1 MKLWL
6 KVSLIAIILVTLATS
21 ICSLVMLLRSGKSN
35 LDLAIQ
41 NTLSDQKV
49 RAASWQNAMDNEI
62 DDEYSDTARRSL
74 ARYLIDK
81 FTDEN
86 TILISDNDFIYNC
99 TYVDPLE
106 FLPLLNK
113 NNPANQQQYIVA
125 EIEGKSIMIAGSRIQ
140 VKETVYL
147 LYVVEDISSVYSG
160 IEDTAHR
167 FALINL
173 AVILLAGTVIIILVR
188 LVMRPIST
196 LKRNTGLIA
205 QGVYDK
211 RIDIKEQDEI
221 GELAEDFNSMAAA
234 VQAHVETLRE
244 EAQRRTMLMS
254 ALTHELKTPMTAIS
268 GNAQTLLRT
277 KMDETER
284 EDALIRIDN
293 ECNRIEKLSQKLM
306 QLIVLR
312 EHDGLVM
319 KEESVGR
326 LLQIVQDAC
335 MQQILQRGLTLK
347 IQNEMD
353 TLMMDIA
360 LLSSLLLNLIDNAG
374 KASKSGDTIEL
385 IAIDNTIAVTDY
397 GKGIPQEELSKIT
410 QPFYMVDKSRAK
422 KAGGIGLGLALAEE
436 ISNLHGAKLI
446 FISEI
451 GRGTTSKVVF
461 NYEE

>member
-21 ICSLVMLLRSGKSN
+21 VCSLIMLLHSGKSN

-49 RAASWQNAMDNEI
+49 RAVSWQNAMDNEI

-81 FTDEN
+81 FADEN

-99 TYVDPLE
+99 TYVDPLG
-106 FLPLLNK
+106 FLPLSNEQESTQK
-113 NNPANQQQYIVA
+113 QQYIVA
-125 EIEGKSIMIAGSRIQ
+125 EIKGKSIMIAGSRIQ
-140 VKETVYL
+140 VRETVYL
-147 LYVVEDISSVYSG
+147 LYVVEDISSIYSG

-173 AVILLAGTVIIILVR
+173 AVILAAGAVIIILVR
-188 LVMRPIST
+188 LVLRPIST
-196 LKRNTGLIA
+196 LKHNTGLIA

-221 GELAEDFNSMAAA
+221 GELAEDFNSMAEA
-234 VQAHVETLRE
+234 VQSHVETLRE
-244 EAQRRTMLMS
+244 EAERRTMLMS

-277 KMDETER
+277 KMDEAER

-293 ECNRIEKLSQKLM
+293 ECNRIERLSQKLM

-312 EHDGLVM
+312 EHNGLSM
-319 KEESVGR
+319 KEESVGC
-326 LLQIVQDAC
+326 LLQVVQDAC
-335 MQQILQRGLTLK
+335 MQQIRQRELTLK
-347 IQNEMD
+347 VQNEMD
-353 TLMMDIA
+353 TLLMDID

-374 KASKSGDTIEL
+374 KASNPGDTIEL
-385 IAIDNTIAVTDY
+385 IAKDSTITVTDY
-397 GKGIPQEELSKIT
+397 GKGIPQDELSKIT

-436 ISNLHGAKLI
+436 IANLHGAKLM
-446 FISEI
+446 FKSEI
-451 GRGTTSKVVF
+451 GKGTTVKVVF
-461 NYEE
+461 NNEE